1 MKKPFDKDILL
12 IILITIISI
21 ICIFTLPLT
30 KYPINLVSYILLAL
44 FLPGYAFMAAIYPRK
59 EDFGPYKRIFGSIL
73 VSLFITIIL
82 AFLTR
87 YKVLSIGT
95 SSIYLIIAITTI
107 ILSLAAIYRR
117 YKFNK
122 NSKENKK
129 HHKRRNSNIR
139 FSDSVKEDMKSSERQ
154 NDTITKKEN
163 LKIYRTR
170 KHSIKDLYL
179 VMFLTLISLAVL
191 TLPVNKYLGNT
202 ILYPLKTV
210 LIFLLILLSGYAFW
224 AALIP
229 ITKLGSR
236 NVYFLL

>member
-21 ICIFTLPLT
+21 ICIFTLPLA
-30 KYPINLVSYILLAL
+30 KYPINLVSYVLLAL
-44 FLPGYAFMAAIYPRK
+44 FLPGYAFMAALYPRK

-87 YKVLSIGT
+87 YKILSIGT

-122 NSKENKK
+122 NLKENKK
-129 HHKRRNSNIR
+129 HPNS
-139 FSDSVKEDMKSSERQ
+139 
-154 NDTITKKEN
+154 KK
-163 LKIYRTR
+163 
-170 KHSIKDLYL
+170 
-179 VMFLTLISLAVL
+179 
-191 TLPVNKYLGNT
+191 
-202 ILYPLKTV
+202 
-210 LIFLLILLSGYAFW
+210 
-224 AALIP
+224 
-229 ITKLGSR
+229 
-236 NVYFLL
+236 